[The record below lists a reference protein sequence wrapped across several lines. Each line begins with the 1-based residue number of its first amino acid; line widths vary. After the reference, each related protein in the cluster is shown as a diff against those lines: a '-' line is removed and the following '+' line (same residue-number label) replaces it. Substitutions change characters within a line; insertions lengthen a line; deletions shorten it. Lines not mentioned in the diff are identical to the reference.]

1 MTPLEER
8 RFFARLLADHADEWA
23 EQWASNSQDAHGG
36 GLEQVTHEA
45 AVATLRRAY
54 GAMLRKGGLDHV
66 ERITM
71 EEAQA
76 FPGFALAAPEGAC
89 AVWLATGLKD
99 RDLPMFAMFIA
110 APKALEGLSE
120 AAIEKEGR
128 AAALWELSKLTT
140 PADAGKCAKALWGK
154 S

>member
-1 MTPLEER
+1 MTPREER
-8 RFFARLLADHADEWA
+8 RFLARLLADHADEWA
-23 EQWASNSQDAHGG
+23 EQWASNSQDTHGG
-36 GLEQVTHEA
+36 ELEQVTHEA

-54 GAMLRKGGLDHV
+54 AAMLRKGGLDHV

-71 EEAQA
+71 EEARA
-76 FPGFALAAPEGAC
+76 FPGFALAAPKGAC

-120 AAIEKEGR
+120 AAAEKEGR

-140 PADAGKCAKALWGK
+140 PTDAGEMREIPMG
-154 S
+154 